1 MGIYQ
6 RRVLPHLIAMAMS
19 STTLAA
25 YRRRVVPAAR
35 GRVVE
40 IGIGSG
46 LNLAL
51 YGAGVEEIIGLDPS
65 AELLAMARREGER
78 LGCPLTLVQAS
89 AEAMPIESD
98 SVDTAVVTWALC
110 SVPDPRRALE
120 EIRRILKPS
129 GELYFVEHGAAPDPR
144 VAAWQDR
151 LTPIWKRVSGG
162 CHLNRD
168 VRTLLDDAGF
178 TVPDLATGYMRG
190 PRIATFMYEGRAR
203 PT

>member
-1 MGIYQ
+1 MGIY
-6 RRVLPHLIAMAMS
+6 RRHILPHLIAMAMAN
-19 STTLAA
+19 TTLAA

-89 AEAMPIESD
+89 AEAMPIESG

-151 LTPIWKRVSGG
+151 LTPIWKRISGG
-162 CHLNRD
+162 CHLNRN
-168 VRTLLDDAGF
+168 VRTLLNDAGF

-190 PRIATFMYEGRAR
+190 PRVATFMYEGRAR